1 MHTPEQQ
8 ELLAKVEQLKREKKY
23 SQNEVAKVIGISGT
37 SLSQVKNENYPA
49 DPQSIFDI
57 IANYFG
63 VKEKAKLTYT
73 EIDYA
78 PTSIS
83 TKIYDIINVCQ
94 VKGGL
99 AAAAGDAGIG
109 KTKAAQKFVKDHPT
123 NSILITV
130 NSCFTSIKSLLKI
143 IAERIGASA
152 ERSRD
157 ELWFSI
163 VKKLSDGMV
172 LIFDEAQHLTLKNIE
187 VLRSFSDYF
196 NDKGQTLLKD
206 LFKGYDLTPFL
217 NPEADP
223 VERYRLLAKAAE
235 YVFYSTQELS
245 LEQKSAKNKV
255 SFKTYF
261 LKTVK
266 RMRTAYNICQ
276 PSGNLSDEESALAQC
291 FMAIAGFVRKM
302 SGTSDVDAETMNRN
316 VAKMVEDALKYNKVE
331 SILDEGEQEDIFS
344 PEYFERLTD
353 VKMPASKLELLVKM
367 LRKQIKEYNKT
378 NRAAAKKYEEML
390 EETIRFYHERRK
402 NLSAEEAGE
411 TQEQASDE
419 IIQTATEQALKILK
433 EMQTDR
439 KSFRKMG
446 LTFEEK
452 AFYDILLALRDKFNF
467 EYGDDKPVDGIIVN
481 ERCKVLAK
489 KIKELIDVKSSFAD
503 WLNNQNV
510 RNNLKYEIKVC
521 LIKNGLTSARVRL
534 SGGHLCEAEAPP
546 ATTVDTRKATAY
558 CRIVIFFNAA
568 IGKICRKDVRNVL
581 YGQVLSKNRTA
592 LNILYINR
600 KRNQKG

>member
-1 MHTPEQQ
+1 MKNMHTPEQQ

-521 LIKNGLTSARVRL
+521 LIKNGY
-534 SGGHLCEAEAPP
+534 PP
-546 ATTVDTRKATAY
+546 QYSPEV
-558 CRIVIFFNAA
+558 FS
-568 IGKICRKDVRNVL
+568 
-581 YGQVLSKNRTA
+581 QVMEQVENFKEN
-592 LNILYINR
+592 N
-600 KRNQKG
+600 

>member
-521 LIKNGLTSARVRL
+521 LIKNGY
-534 SGGHLCEAEAPP
+534 PP
-546 ATTVDTRKATAY
+546 QYSPEV
-558 CRIVIFFNAA
+558 FS
-568 IGKICRKDVRNVL
+568 
-581 YGQVLSKNRTA
+581 QVMEQVENFKEN
-592 LNILYINR
+592 N
-600 KRNQKG
+600 